1 MGHSSADCGLIS
13 STGST
18 IGSGVGALIG
28 SGVATL
34 TGSGVGTFTG
44 SGGGG
49 VSSTGGGGDGV
60 GDLTLQPDFLNKLIN
75 QPGSSSIT
83 KDEKSRSPGF
93 GRGSLLAGA
102 CHCTLAVRIRAAL
115 AH

>member
-1 MGHSSADCGLIS
+1 MGHSSADCGLVS

-49 VSSTGGGGDGV
+49 VSSTGGGGGDGV
-60 GDLTLQPDFLNKLIN
+60 WDLTLQPDFLNKLII
-75 QPGSSSIT
+75 QPGHHQSQKT
-83 KDEKSRSPGF
+83 K
-93 GRGSLLAGA
+93 
-102 CHCTLAVRIRAAL
+102 V
-115 AH
+115 